1 MIKVR
6 LEQIVKDSIST
17 EVHHFISSF
26 SHKRAHDIPG
36 PVRARWSVDT
46 NLHSVLGVTFG
57 EDLNRV
63 RKRRG

>member
-6 LEQIVKDSIST
+6 LEQIIKDSIST
-17 EVHHFISSF
+17 EVRHFIFGF

-46 NLHSVLGVTFG
+46 NPHSVLDVTFG